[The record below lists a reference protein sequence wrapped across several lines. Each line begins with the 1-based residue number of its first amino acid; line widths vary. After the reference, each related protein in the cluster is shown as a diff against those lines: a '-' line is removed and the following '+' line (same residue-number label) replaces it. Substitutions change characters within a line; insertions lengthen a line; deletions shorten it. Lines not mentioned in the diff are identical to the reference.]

1 METLNKIVNR
11 GGNVNFTTT
20 ITAEEANNTISLF
33 AQLVNLSKFALAS
46 QPERYDA
53 IQKIKYH
60 LEKYEASDS
69 QRLVFEKVME
79 ILSIE

>member
-46 QPERYDA
+46 QPEGNPPHHNNPNNKP
-53 IQKIKYH
+53 IQ
-60 LEKYEASDS
+60 L
-69 QRLVFEKVME
+69 
-79 ILSIE
+79 